1 MQIYSGRRSN
11 LALSLAIEGSLAM
24 HTFPWDPVTLTQHL
38 GLPQKRMIQI
48 PKRIFFLL
56 KFFLLKTA

>member
-11 LALSLAIEGSLAM
+11 LALPLAIEGSLAM

-38 GLPQKRMIQI
+38 GYGLI
-48 PKRIFFLL
+48 PK
-56 KFFLLKTA
+56 APDPNS